1 MAWLTTVPGTRP
13 SEWTSS
19 RCFFRSCCRP
29 RPLDYTREMLLDLL
43 SRVGLKHL
51 YDFVYVPTSLAQPM
65 ADDAAPTIDKT
76 SVDT

>member
-29 RPLDYTREMLLDLL
+29 RIDYTREMLLNLN
-43 SRVGLKHL
+43 RVGLKNS
-51 YDFVYVPTSLAQPM
+51 YDFAYVSGRSSLS
-65 ADDAAPTIDKT
+65 DEAPTI
-76 SVDT
+76 